1 MSGLHGKSWVWPA
14 VLRLQSIEEPLYS
27 LFTIRNAFR
36 RSLRALENQQPEDH
50 RSRCLGVRGSGSFR
64 APFIFIDAAD
74 EEPQDHDYHTQQT
87 NGGSEREHALA
98 KRWIEKC
105 QPAYSANHRQHAQ
118 PARQKA

>member
-1 MSGLHGKSWVWPA
+1 SRKSMSGLHGKSWVWPA

-74 EEPQDHDYHTQQT
+74 EEPQDHDYHIQQ
-87 NGGSEREHALA
+87 GPERGHHEHARA
-98 KRWIEKC
+98 ERGIEISE
-105 QPAYSANHRQHAQ
+105 PA
-118 PARQKA
+118 